1 MKFMVIVKAT
11 KESEAG
17 TMPTAE
23 EMEAMT
29 KFNEGLG
36 KDGVLLAADGL
47 RPSSHGARI
56 QFGPERPTVTDGP
69 FTETKELVA
78 GYWIVQ
84 GKSREEVIER
94 FMHAPFHRGETLEIR
109 PYFQFEDFGELA
121 TPELIERWEKV

>member
-11 KESEAG
+11 AESEAG
-17 TMPTAE
+17 SMPTAE

-29 KFNEGLG
+29 RFNEGLA

-47 RPSSHGARI
+47 RPSSHGTRLR
-56 QFGPERPTVTDGP
+56 FDPGRTTVIDGP

-78 GYWIVQ
+78 GYWIVE
-84 GKSREEVIER
+84 GKSRTEVVER
-94 FMHAPFHRGETLEIR
+94 FMRAPFGRGETIEIR
-109 PYFQFEDFGELA
+109 DFYHFEDFGDLA

>member
-1 MKFMVIVKAT
+1 MKFMVILKAT

-23 EMEAMT
+23 QMEAMT
-29 KFNEGLG
+29 KFNEGLA

-47 RPSSHGARI
+47 RPTSHGTRLR
-56 QFGPERPTVTDGP
+56 FDPGRTTVIDGP
-69 FTETKELVA
+69 FAETKELVA

-84 GKSREEVIER
+84 GKSREEVVER
-94 FMHAPFHRGETLEIR
+94 FMHAPFDRGETIEIR
-109 PYFQFEDFGELA
+109 SFFDLEDFGDLA